1 MYIENDNQLNSF
13 HQEFVI
19 MKKLESPHTVN
30 LLDILTDLENNYF
43 FLVMNFEE
51 NGNIEDYIA
60 NNPNMN
66 DSQIITIFTQILQG
80 LIYLKE
86 NKIIHG
92 DLKPQNI
99 LLSSSN
105 ALKLADFGLSTRL
118 QRSRI

>member
-66 DSQIITIFTQILQG
+66 DSQIITMFIQILQG

-105 ALKLADFGLSTRL
+105 SPKLADFGIST
-118 QRSRI
+118 